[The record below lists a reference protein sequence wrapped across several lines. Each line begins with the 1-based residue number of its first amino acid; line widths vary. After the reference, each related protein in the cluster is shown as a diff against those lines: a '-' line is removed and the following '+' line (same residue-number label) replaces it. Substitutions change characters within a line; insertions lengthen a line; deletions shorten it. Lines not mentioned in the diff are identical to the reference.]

1 MTSVVFDNNQQTI
14 TLTQAIVFSGSF
26 VSAESS
32 SDMPISMIRTFAFDN
47 VLTSVTLKSQG
58 QLLSVSGNE
67 QLYASLGSMY
77 GGDGYKSFNLPD
89 LTGKVE
95 VGSQSSAYLG
105 QVTGES
111 QTTLTEDQLPPA
123 LGGVSQSVDNAQ
135 PSLNVNYL
143 IRVTSDSSSPGFVG
157 EVDAFAGST
166 FSISSGQFLVAA
178 GQLLPIA
185 EYPQLYAVIG
195 TTYGGDGRTTFA
207 LPNLT
212 GRSIIGTSSTLKLG
226 SVVGKQAVS
235 LSDANVPVSDGGSGT
250 SFDNRAPGLALN
262 YIICVSG
269 AFPNSGSDSGPVM
282 GEIRAY
288 AGSAASIPQGWVLAN
303 GTLLPIAQNQALF
316 ALLGTTYGGNGLTNF
331 ALPNLSDTV
340 VAGSGGSQSFGK
352 TYGSNTAILSVS
364 DVACFCRG
372 SRIRTTRGDIPV
384 EEIQIGDYIVAFDD
398 DVTNGTIRQ
407 VTWVGQSRAIVR
419 AGLPDDEA
427 GYPVRLLKGAIA
439 HNVPYKNMMITS
451 EHCLFLD
458 GRFVPVRMLVNGRS
472 IFFDKSIASYDYYH
486 VETEDHSVIMA
497 DGVLT
502 ESYLDTGNRLAFDQ
516 SGPVVSIGRSRNL
529 TWDDAAAPL
538 DVSRHFV
545 EPLFRSFQ
553 SLADRVEHAGRSQAP
568 ILTYED
574 GLRLVTEAGHML
586 HPIRRAEDR
595 VMFKIPPGVR
605 SVRILSNAS
614 RPYDVIGPFVDDRRI
629 LGVLVGNIKIFE
641 SETTTTLISHLHDT
655 DLPGW
660 NNVENG
666 AMRWTNGSALLP
678 LCSRSVSSTAIMA
691 LQIHS
696 AGPYLASDSWSGTVA
711 LQVNP
716 DRWDRRTVV

>member
-1 MTSVVFDNNQQTI
+1 MTTGTFDNNQQTI
-14 TLTQAIVFSGSF
+14 TLTQAIVVSGSF
-26 VSAESS
+26 LSAASS
-32 SDMPISMIRTFAFDN
+32 SDMPIAMIRTFAFDN
-47 VLTSVTLKSQG
+47 ILTSVTLKNQG
-58 QLLSVSGNE
+58 QLLAIKGNE
-67 QLYASLGSMY
+67 SLFVLLGTIY
-77 GGDGYKSFNLPD
+77 GGDGSQNFNLPD

-95 VGSQSSAYLG
+95 VGSQSSASLG

-111 QTTLTEDQLPPA
+111 QTTLTDDQLPPA

-166 FSISSGQFLVAA
+166 FMISGGQFLVAA

-195 TTYGGDGRTTFA
+195 TTYGGDGQATFA

-226 SVVGKQAVS
+226 AVVGKQTVS
-235 LSDANVPVSDGGSGT
+235 LSNANVPVSDGGNGT

-364 DVACFCRG
+364 VGACFCRG
-372 SRIRTTRGDIPV
+372 SRIRTSKGDIPI
-384 EEIQIGDYIVAFDD
+384 EEIQIGDHIIAFDD
-398 DVTNGTIRQ
+398 DVTKGTIRQ
-407 VTWVGQSRAIVR
+407 VTWVGHSRAVVR
-419 AGLPDDEA
+419 TRLPDDES

-439 HNVPYKNMMITS
+439 HNVPYKDMLITS

-458 GRFVPVRMLVNGRS
+458 GRFVPVRMLINGRS
-472 IFFDKSIASYDYYH
+472 IFFDKSIVSYDYYH

-502 ESYLDTGNRLAFDQ
+502 ESYLDTGNRRAFDQ
-516 SGPVVSIGRSRNL
+516 NGPVVSIRQSRNL

-545 EPLFRSFQ
+545 EPLFRSLQ
-553 SLADRVEHAGRSQAP
+553 SRADHVEYSGRSQAP

-574 GLRLVTEAGHML
+574 GLRLVTEAGQIL
-586 HPIRRAEDR
+586 HPIRKAKDR
-595 VMFKIPPGVR
+595 VMFKIPSGVR

-614 RPYDVIGPFVDDRRI
+614 RPCDVIGPFLDDRRI
-629 LGVLVGNIKIFE
+629 LGVLVGSIELFE
-641 SETTTTLISHLHDT
+641 SDITTRLICHLHDI
-655 DLPGW
+655 DLSGW
-660 NNVENG
+660 NNVENA
-666 AMRWTNGSALLP
+666 AMRWTNGNALLP
-678 LCSRSVSSTAIMA
+678 LRSRTVYNTAILA

-696 AGPYLASDSWSGTVA
+696 AGPYLASDSWSGPMG
-711 LQVNP
+711 LKMEGSMS
-716 DRWDRRTVV
+716 R

>member
-1 MTSVVFDNNQQTI
+1 MTTGEFDNNQQTI
-14 TLTQAIVFSGSF
+14 TLTQAIVVSGSF

-226 SVVGKQAVS
+226 AVAGKQTVS
-235 LSDANVPVSDGGSGT
+235 LSNANVSVSDGGNGT

-269 AFPNSGSDSGPVM
+269 AYPNAGSDNGPVM

-288 AGSAASIPQGWVLAN
+288 AGSATSIPQGWVLAN
-303 GTLLPIAQNQALF
+303 GALLPIAQNQALF
-316 ALLGTTYGGNGLTNF
+316 SLLSTTYGGNGTTNF

-364 DVACFCRG
+364 GEACFCRG
-372 SRIRTTRGDIPV
+372 SRIRTARGDIPV
-384 EEIQIGDYIVAFDD
+384 EEIQIGDHIVAFDD
-398 DVTNGTIRQ
+398 DVTEGTIRQ
-407 VTWVGQSRAIVR
+407 VTWVGQSRAVVR
-419 AGLPDDEA
+419 TRLPDDEA
-427 GYPVRLLKGAIA
+427 GYPVRILKNAIA
-439 HNVPYKNMMITS
+439 DGVPFKDMLITA
-451 EHCLFLD
+451 EHCLFFD
-458 GRFVPVRMLVNGRS
+458 GKFVPARMLVNGRS
-472 IFFDKSIASYDYYH
+472 IFFDKSIMSYDYYH
-486 VETEDHSVIMA
+486 IETEDHSVIMA
-497 DGVLT
+497 DGMLT
-502 ESYLDTGNRLAFDQ
+502 ESYLDTGNRRAFSQ
-516 SGPVVSIGRSRNL
+516 KGNVVSISGSRNL
-529 TWDDAAAPL
+529 TWDNAAVPL
-538 DVSRHFV
+538 GVSREFV
-545 EPLFRSFQ
+545 EPLSRLIETRAISAGIAQ
-553 SLADRVEHAGRSQAP
+553 KDAAPELTEDADLH
-568 ILTYED
+568 
-574 GLRLVTEAGHML
+574 LVTDTGMS
-586 HPIRRAEDR
+586 IRSAREYNGR
-595 VMFKIPPGVR
+595 VIFMIPTGVQ
-605 SVRILSNAS
+605 SVRIASHAS
-614 RPYDVIGPFVDDRRI
+614 RPNDVIGPFVDDRRYF
-629 LGVLVGNIKIFE
+629 GVAAGEITMFE
-641 SETTTTLISHLHDT
+641 AGKNHTITAHLTDT
-655 DLPGW
+655 ELSGW
-660 NNVENG
+660 NTLEWEDT
-666 AMRWTNGSALLP
+666 RWTSGNGLLP
-678 LCSRSVSSTAIMA
+678 LGKRHPNSVA
-691 LQIHS
+691 LLTIQIKKT
-696 AGPYLASDSWSGTVA
+696 GPYLLIDSIAKKDA
-711 LQVNP
+711 L
-716 DRWDRRTVV
+716 RA

>member
-1 MTSVVFDNNQQTI
+1 MTTGTFDNNQKTI
-14 TLTQAIVFSGSF
+14 TLTQAIVINGSYPEYGNASG
-26 VSAESS
+26 
-32 SDMPISMIRTFAFDN
+32 MPIGLIRTFAFDSA
-47 VLTSVTLKSQG
+47 SVSNTLKSQG
-58 QLLSVSGNE
+58 QILSIASNTPLFVLLGIT
-67 QLYASLGSMY
+67 Y
-77 GGDGYKSFNLPD
+77 GGNAYENFALPD
-89 LTGKVE
+89 LAGKVE
-95 VGSQSSAYLG
+95 IGSQNGMGQG

-111 QTTLTEDQLPPA
+111 QTTLTEEQFPSL
-123 LGGVSQSVDNAQ
+123 LGGTSQSVDNAQ
-135 PSLNVNYL
+135 PSLSVNYV
-143 IRVTSDSSSPGFVG
+143 IRVTSDPSSLGFVG

-166 FSISSGQFLVAA
+166 PAIAGGEFLAA
-178 GQLLPIA
+178 VGQLVSIA
-185 EYPQLYAVIG
+185 KYPQLFAVIG
-195 TTYGGDGRTTFA
+195 TTYGGNGQTTFA

-212 GRSIIGTSSTLKLG
+212 GRSIIGTSSTLRLG
-226 SVVGKQAVS
+226 AVVGKQTVS

-303 GTLLPIAQNQALF
+303 GALLPIAQNLALF
-316 ALLGTTYGGNGLTNF
+316 SLLGTTYGGNGSSNF

-364 DVACFCRG
+364 DAACFCRG
-372 SRIRTTRGDIPV
+372 SRIRTARGDIPI
-384 EEIQIGDYIVAFDD
+384 EEIQIGDHIVVFDD
-398 DVTNGTIRQ
+398 DVTKGTTRQ
-407 VTWVGQSRAIVR
+407 VTWVGQSRAVVR
-419 AGLPDDEA
+419 SRLPNDEA

-439 HNVPYKNMMITS
+439 HNVPYKDMLITS

-502 ESYLDTGNRLAFDQ
+502 ESYFDTGNRFAFKQ
-516 SGPVVSIGRSRNL
+516 NGPVVSMRQSRNL

-545 EPLFRSFQ
+545 EPLFRRLQ
-553 SLADRVEHAGRSQAP
+553 SRADRVEHAGRSQATF
-568 ILTYED
+568 LTHED
-574 GLRLVTEAGHML
+574 GLRLVTETGRLL
-586 HPIRRAEDR
+586 HPIRKVKDR
-595 VMFKIPPGVR
+595 VMFKIPAGVR

-614 RPYDVIGPFVDDRRI
+614 RPCDVIGPFVDDRRM
-629 LGVLVGNIKIFE
+629 LGVLVGYIELFE
-641 SETTTTLISHLHDT
+641 SDTTTTLISHLQDV
-655 DLPGW
+655 DLSGW
-660 NNVENG
+660 NTIENG
-666 AMRWTNGSALLP
+666 AMRWTDGSALLP
-678 LCSRSVSSTAIMA
+678 LCSRSVGSTAIMA

-696 AGPYLASDSWSGTVA
+696 AGPYLASDSCSDLVTV
-711 LQVNP
+711 QVEGSKGC
-716 DRWDRRTVV
+716 

>member
-1 MTSVVFDNNQQTI
+1 MTAGTFDNNQKTI
-14 TLTQAIVFSGSF
+14 TLTQAIVINGSYPEYGNASG
-26 VSAESS
+26 
-32 SDMPISMIRTFAFDN
+32 MPIGLIRTFAFDSA
-47 VLTSVTLKSQG
+47 SVSNTLKSQG
-58 QLLSVSGNE
+58 QILSIASNTPLFVLLGIT
-67 QLYASLGSMY
+67 Y
-77 GGDGYKSFNLPD
+77 GGNAYENFALPD
-89 LTGKVE
+89 LAGKVE
-95 VGSQSSAYLG
+95 IGSQNGMDQG

-111 QTTLTEDQLPPA
+111 QTTLTEEQFPSL
-123 LGGVSQSVDNAQ
+123 LGGTSQSVDNAQ
-135 PSLNVNYL
+135 PSLSVNYV
-143 IRVTSDSSSPGFVG
+143 IRVASDPSSLGYVG

-166 FSISSGQFLVAA
+166 PAIAGGEFLAA
-178 GQLLPIA
+178 VGQLVSIA
-185 EYPQLYAVIG
+185 KYPQLFAVIG
-195 TTYGGDGRTTFA
+195 TTYGGNGQTTFA

-212 GRSIIGTSSTLKLG
+212 GRSIIGTSSTLRLG
-226 SVVGKQAVS
+226 AVVGKQTVS
-235 LSDANVPVSDGGSGT
+235 LSDANVPLSDGGSGT

-303 GTLLPIAQNQALF
+303 GALLPIAQNLALF
-316 ALLGTTYGGNGLTNF
+316 SLLGTTYGGNGSSNF

-364 DVACFCRG
+364 DAACFCRG
-372 SRIRTTRGDIPV
+372 SRIRTARGDIPI
-384 EEIQIGDYIVAFDD
+384 EEIQIGDHIVVFDD
-398 DVTNGTIRQ
+398 DVTKGTTRQ
-407 VTWVGQSRAIVR
+407 VTWVGQSRAVVR
-419 AGLPDDEA
+419 SRLPDDEA

-439 HNVPYKNMMITS
+439 HNVPYKDMLITS

-502 ESYLDTGNRLAFDQ
+502 ESYLDTGNRLAFNQ
-516 SGPVVSIGRSRNL
+516 NGPVVSMRQSRNL

-545 EPLFRSFQ
+545 EPLFRRLQ
-553 SLADRVEHAGRSQAP
+553 SRADRVEHAGRSQAP
-568 ILTYED
+568 ILTHED
-574 GLRLVTEAGHML
+574 GLRLVTETGRLL
-586 HPIRRAEDR
+586 HPIRKVKDR
-595 VMFKIPPGVR
+595 VMFKIPAGVR
-605 SVRILSNAS
+605 SVRILSNAI
-614 RPYDVIGPFVDDRRI
+614 RPCDVIGPFVDDRRM
-629 LGVLVGNIKIFE
+629 LGVLVGYIELFE
-641 SETTTTLISHLHDT
+641 SDTTTTLISHLQDV
-655 DLPGW
+655 DLSGW
-660 NNVENG
+660 NTIENG

-678 LCSRSVSSTAIMA
+678 LCSRSVGSTAIMA

-696 AGPYLASDSWSGTVA
+696 AGPYLASDSCSDLVTV
-711 LQVNP
+711 QVEGSKGC
-716 DRWDRRTVV
+716 

>member
-1 MTSVVFDNNQQTI
+1 MTTGAFDNNQQTI
-14 TLTQAIVFSGSF
+14 TLTQAIVVSGSF
-26 VSAESS
+26 LSAESS
-32 SDMPISMIRTFAFDN
+32 SDMPTAMIRTFAFDN
-47 VLTSVTLKSQG
+47 ILSSVTLKSEG
-58 QLLSVSGNE
+58 QLLSISGNE
-67 QLYASLGSMY
+67 QLYASIGSIY
-77 GGDGYKSFNLPD
+77 GGDDYKSFNIPD
-89 LTGKVE
+89 LAGKVE
-95 VGSQSSAYLG
+95 VGSQSSAYSG

-135 PSLNVNYL
+135 PSLSVNYL

-157 EVDAFAGST
+157 EVDAFAGTT
-166 FSISSGQFLVAA
+166 FTISGGQFLVAA

-195 TTYGGDGRTTFA
+195 TTYGGDGLATFA

-226 SVVGKQAVS
+226 AVVGKQTVS
-235 LSDANVPVSDGGSGT
+235 LSNANVPVSDGGSGT

-269 AFPNSGSDSGPVM
+269 AYPNAGSDNGPVM

-303 GTLLPIAQNQALF
+303 GALLPIAQNQALF
-316 ALLGTTYGGNGLTNF
+316 SLLGTTYGGNGTTNF

-352 TYGSNTAILSVS
+352 TYGSNAAILSVS
-364 DVACFCRG
+364 GGACFCGG
-372 SRIRTTRGDIPV
+372 SRIRTSRGDIPV
-384 EEIQIGDYIVAFDD
+384 EEIQIGDHIVAFDD
-398 DVTNGTIRQ
+398 DVTGGTIRS
-407 VTWVGQSRAIVR
+407 VTWVGQSRAVVR
-419 AGLPDDEA
+419 SRLPDDEA

-439 HNVPYKNMMITS
+439 HNVPYKEMLITS

-472 IFFDKSIASYDYYH
+472 IFFDRSIASYDYYH

-516 SGPVVSIGRSRNL
+516 NGPVVSIRQSRNL

-553 SLADRVEHAGRSQAP
+553 SRADHVEHMGGSQTP
-568 ILTYED
+568 LLTYED
-574 GLRLVTEAGHML
+574 GLCLVTETGRLL
-586 HPIRRAEDR
+586 HPIRKVKDR
-595 VMFKIPPGVR
+595 VMFKIPSGVR

-614 RPYDVIGPFVDDRRI
+614 RPCDVIGPFVDDRRM
-629 LGVLVGNIKIFE
+629 LGVLVGYIEFFE
-641 SETTTTLISHLHDT
+641 ADITTTLISHLQDV
-655 DLPGW
+655 DLSGW
-660 NNVENG
+660 NNIENG

-678 LCSRSVSSTAIMA
+678 LRFRSVESTAIMA

-696 AGPYLASDSWSGTVA
+696 AGPYLVSDSWSGDVT
-711 LQVNP
+711 LQVGGSKS
-716 DRWDRRTVV
+716 R

>member
-1 MTSVVFDNNQQTI
+1 M
-14 TLTQAIVFSGSF
+14 
-26 VSAESS
+26 
-32 SDMPISMIRTFAFDN
+32 
-47 VLTSVTLKSQG
+47 
-58 QLLSVSGNE
+58 
-67 QLYASLGSMY
+67 
-77 GGDGYKSFNLPD
+77 
-89 LTGKVE
+89 
-95 VGSQSSAYLG
+95 
-105 QVTGES
+105 
-111 QTTLTEDQLPPA
+111 
-123 LGGVSQSVDNAQ
+123 
-135 PSLNVNYL
+135 
-143 IRVTSDSSSPGFVG
+143 
-157 EVDAFAGST
+157 
-166 FSISSGQFLVAA
+166 
-178 GQLLPIA
+178 
-185 EYPQLYAVIG
+185 
-195 TTYGGDGRTTFA
+195 TTFA

-212 GRSIIGTSSTLKLG
+212 GRSIIGTSSTLRLG

-262 YIICVSG
+262 YIICVNG

-364 DVACFCRG
+364 DAACFCRG
-372 SRIRTTRGDIPV
+372 SRIRTARGDIPV
-384 EEIQIGDYIVAFDD
+384 EEIQIGDHIVAFDD
-398 DVTNGTIRQ
+398 DVTKGTIRQ
-407 VTWVGQSRAIVR
+407 VTWVGQSRAVVR
-419 AGLPDDEA
+419 KRLPDDEA

-439 HNVPYKNMMITS
+439 HDVPYKDMLITS

-472 IFFDKSIASYDYYH
+472 IFFDKSIESYDYYH
-486 VETEDHSVIMA
+486 VETENHSVIMA

-502 ESYLDTGNRLAFDQ
+502 ESYLDTGNRFAFKQ
-516 SGPVVSIGRSRNL
+516 NGPVVLMRQSRNL

-538 DVSRHFV
+538 EVSRHFV

-553 SLADRVEHAGRSQAP
+553 SRADRVKHTGRSQAP
-568 ILTYED
+568 FLTHED
-574 GLRLVTEAGHML
+574 GLRLVTETGRLL
-586 HPIRRAEDR
+586 HPIRRVKDR
-595 VMFKIPPGVR
+595 VMFKIPAGVR

-614 RPYDVIGPFVDDRRI
+614 RPCDVIGPFVDDRRM
-629 LGVLVGNIKIFE
+629 LGVLVGYIELFE
-641 SETTTTLISHLHDT
+641 SDTMTTLISHLQDA
-655 DLPGW
+655 DLSGW
-660 NNVENG
+660 NTIENG

-678 LCSRSVSSTAIMA
+678 LLSRSVRNTAIMA

-696 AGPYLASDSWSGTVA
+696 AGPYLASDSWSGLMRLKVEGSKS
-711 LQVNP
+711 
-716 DRWDRRTVV
+716 R